1 LARVLPRLRARG
13 IEIRVHTIAG
23 GGALVDILE
32 ASGIA
37 VVVPNAARPTGVASG
52 IAMRLLRLA
61 RASLS
66 LIATYLRWR
75 PDIVHFF
82 LPGAYLVGAPLALL
96 TSGAKR
102 VVSRRS
108 LNDYQSKRPEL
119 ARLERW
125 LHGQMHALAG
135 NSAAI
140 IAQLAAEGAPRERLH
155 LIHNGVDLTAYDA
168 PSVSPCLSRPLTLLI
183 VANLIPYKGH
193 ADLIAAL
200 AGIADRMPEWHLLCA
215 GRDDGIG
222 AALAAQAHAAGLAGR
237 IEFLGSRRDVPDLL
251 AACDI
256 AVLASH
262 EEGFPN
268 AVIEAMAAG
277 KPVIATA
284 VGGVPEAVKQGETGL
299 LVPAHDPTALGDAIL
314 RLAND
319 PARRAAMGQAAR
331 ARARTL
337 FGLDACVDRYL
348 ALYRGLTAPAAL
360 PGAQHQNH
368 P

>member
-1 LARVLPRLRARG
+1 MARVLPRLRARG

-23 GGALVDILE
+23 GGALADILE
-32 ASGIA
+32 ASGVV
-37 VVVPNAARPTGVASG
+37 VVVPNAARPAGVASG

-75 PDIVHFF
+75 PDVVHFF

-108 LNDYQSKRPEL
+108 LNDYQAKRPAL

-140 IAQLAAEGAPRERLH
+140 VAQLAAEGAPPARLH
-155 LIHNGVDLTAYDA
+155 LIHNGVDLAAYDA
-168 PSVSPCLSRPLTLLI
+168 PRIAPPASRPLTLLI

-193 ADLIAAL
+193 SDLIAAL
-200 AGIADRMPEWHLLCA
+200 AGIADRMPEWRLLCA

-222 AALAAQAHAAGLAGR
+222 GALLAQTRAAGLDGR

-277 KPVIATA
+277 KPTVATA
-284 VGGVPEAVKQGETGL
+284 VGGVPEALKHGETGL
-299 LVPAHDPTALGDAIL
+299 LVPAHNPSALGEAIL
-314 RLAND
+314 QLAND
-319 PARRAAMGQAAR
+319 PARCAAMGRAAR
-331 ARARTL
+331 ARAHQL
-337 FGLDACVDRYL
+337 FGLEACVERYL
-348 ALYRGLTAPAAL
+348 ALYRGLTDPTAL
-360 PGAQHQNH
+360 PGAQHQND